1 MILPAERRETSV
13 DREQL
18 GQTYAIKRQD
28 NGYTKCKNDKCID
41 LDLVNCAEFES
52 LTF

>member
-1 MILPAERRETSV
+1 MILPAERRETGV

-18 GQTYAIKRQD
+18 GQTCAIKRQD

-41 LDLVNCAEFES
+41 LVNCAEFES